1 MKKQKWLKS
10 SLVLVA
16 PLLLMACGGNETT
29 KGTDTSSKKEEVEQ
43 VFKTVVPQ
51 EMPTMDVSLNSDVI
65 SSTATNSVYEGL
77 YRFNGEGKAE
87 PAGASEAAEVSEDG
101 LVYTFKLRENAKW
114 SDGEPLTAKDYV
126 YSWQRGVNPETGS
139 EYGFLFNAVKNG
151 EAALAGNKKIDE
163 LGVKALSDYELEV
176 TLEQPTPYFDYL
188 VAFSTFFPQRQD
200 IVEKY
205 GKDYASTSEHA
216 VYNGPYVLSDF
227 DGPGTDIDWNYKKN
241 PEYWD
246 KETVKLDRIEVV
258 VAKESSTALNLYKDG
273 QTEDIILT
281 GELAQQMATD
291 PDFVSDKKASTMY
304 LEMNQKDKESPFN
317 NENFRKAISYSIDRE
332 SLVTQILGDG
342 SIVPTGLVPAGIKIN
357 IDGKEQ
363 EFAKDSGNH
372 LAFDQD
378 KAKEYWEKAQKELGK
393 KELEINLLTSDTD
406 SAKKVSEYLQGAIKE
421 SLPGV
426 KVSVSPVTFAIRID
440 RGLKTDF
447 EMLNSGWNA
456 DYADPST
463 FIDLFETGVS
473 YNLGKYSNA
482 EYDKLVKQAS
492 VEHANEPAAR
502 WKDLLAAEKL
512 ILDQAAV
519 IPLYQKAEAHL
530 RSPKVKDVVVNAAG
544 APYDYKWAYKVE

>member
-1 MKKQKWLKS
+1 M
-10 SLVLVA
+10 VLA
-16 PLLLMACGGNETT
+16 SCGNKEQADETA
-29 KGTDTSSKKEEVEQ
+29 SSKGGEVEQ
-43 VFKTVVPQ
+43 VFKTVVPT
-51 EMPTMDVSLNSDVI
+51 EMPTMDVSLNSDVV
-65 SSTATNSVYEGL
+65 SATATNSVYEGL

-87 PAGASEAAEVSEDG
+87 PAGASEVAEVSQDG
-101 LVYTFKLRENAKW
+101 LVYTFKLREEAKW
-114 SDGEPLTAKDYV
+114 SDGQPLTAKDYV
-126 YSWQRGVNPETGS
+126 YSWQRGANPDTGS
-139 EYGFLFNAVKNG
+139 EYGFLFTALKNG
-151 EAALAGNKKIDE
+151 EAVLAGDKPVTE
-163 LGVKALSDYELEV
+163 LGVQAISDHELEV

-205 GKDYASTSEHA
+205 GKDYAATSENA
-216 VYNGPYVLSDF
+216 VYNGPYVLTDF
-227 DGPGTDIDWNYKKN
+227 DGPGTDIDWNYEKN

-246 KETVKLDRIEVV
+246 KETVKLDRIEVM

-281 GELAQQMATD
+281 GELAQQMADD

-304 LEMNQKDKESPFN
+304 LEMNQKDKDSPFN
-317 NENFRKAISYSIDRE
+317 NEDFRKAISYAIDRE

-372 LAFDQD
+372 VAYNPE
-378 KAKEYWEKAQKELGK
+378 KAKDHWEKAQKELGK
-393 KELEINLLTSDTD
+393 EVEFSILTSDTD
-406 SAKKVSEYLQGAIKE
+406 SAKKVSEYLQGTFKE
-421 SLPGV
+421 TLPGV
-426 KVSVSPVTFAIRID
+426 KVNVNPVTFAIRIG

-492 VEHANEPAAR
+492 VEHANDPEKR
-502 WKDLLAAEKL
+502 WQDMLAAEKL

-530 RSPKVKDVVVNAAG
+530 RSPNVKDVVVNAAG
-544 APYDYKWAYKVE
+544 APYDYKWAYKVK

>member
-1 MKKQKWLKS
+1 MKQRKWLKS
-10 SLVLVA
+10 SVVLVA
-16 PLLLMACGGNETT
+16 PLLLMACGNKEKTDETA
-29 KGTDTSSKKEEVEQ
+29 GSSSKEAVEQ
-43 VFKTVVPQ
+43 VFKVVVPQ

-65 SSTATNSVYEGL
+65 SATATNSVYEGL
-77 YRFNGEGKAE
+77 YRFNGEGKGE
-87 PAGASEAAEVSEDG
+87 PAGASQVAEVSEDG

-114 SDGEPLTAKDYV
+114 SDGEKLTAKDYV
-126 YSWQRGVNPETGS
+126 YSWQRGVNPDTGS
-139 EYGFLFNAVKNG
+139 EYAFLFNAVKNG
-151 EAALAGNKKIDE
+151 EAILAGDKKVDE

-200 IVEKY
+200 IVEKH

-216 VYNGPYVLSDF
+216 VYNGPFVLTDF
-227 DGPGTDIDWNYKKN
+227 DGPGTDIDWNYEKN
-241 PEYWD
+241 PKYWD
-246 KETVKLDRIEVV
+246 KENVKLDKVEVV
-258 VAKESSTALNLYKDG
+258 VAKESSTALNLFKDG
-273 QTEDIILT
+273 QAEDIILS
-281 GELAQQMATD
+281 GELAQQMTND
-291 PDFVSDKKASTMY
+291 PEFVSDKKASTMY
-304 LEMNQKDKESPFN
+304 LEMNQKDKESPFK
-317 NENFRKAISYSIDRE
+317 NENFRKAISYAIDRE

-342 SIVPTGLVPAGIKIN
+342 SIVPTGLVPAGVKLN
-357 IDGKEQ
+357 IDGKEH

-372 LAFDQD
+372 LAFDPE

-393 KELEINLLTSDTD
+393 KEIEFNLLTSDTD
-406 SAKKVSEYLQGAIKE
+406 SAKKVSEYLQGALKE

-426 KVSVSPVTFAIRID
+426 KVTVSPVTFAIRID

-473 YNLGKYSNA
+473 YNLGKYSNEA
-482 EYDKLVKQAS
+482 YDKLVKQAS
-492 VEHANEPAAR
+492 VEHANDPEKR
-502 WKDLLAAEKL
+502 WADLLEAEKL

-530 RSPKVKDVVVNAAG
+530 RSADVKDVVVNAAG
-544 APYDYKWAYKVE
+544 APYDYKWAYKVK

>member
-1 MKKQKWLKS
+1 MKQKRWVTTSVVLT
-10 SLVLVA
+10 SLVLA
-16 PLLLMACGGNETT
+16 SCGNKEQADETA
-29 KGTDTSSKKEEVEQ
+29 SSKGGEVEQ
-43 VFKTVVPQ
+43 VFKTVVPT
-51 EMPTMDVSLNSDVI
+51 EMPTMDVSLNSDVV
-65 SSTATNSVYEGL
+65 SATATNSVYEGL

-87 PAGASEAAEVSEDG
+87 PAGASEVAEVSQDG
-101 LVYTFKLRENAKW
+101 LVYTFKLREEAKW
-114 SDGEPLTAKDYV
+114 SDGQPLTAKDYV
-126 YSWQRGVNPETGS
+126 YSWQRGANPDTGS
-139 EYGFLFNAVKNG
+139 EYGFLFTALKNG
-151 EAALAGNKKIDE
+151 EAVLAGDKPVTE
-163 LGVKALSDYELEV
+163 LGVQAISDHELEV

-205 GKDYASTSEHA
+205 GKDYAATSENA
-216 VYNGPYVLSDF
+216 VYNGPYVLTDF
-227 DGPGTDIDWNYKKN
+227 DGPGTDIDWNYEKN

-246 KETVKLDRIEVV
+246 KETVKLDRIEVM

-281 GELAQQMATD
+281 GELAQQMADD

-304 LEMNQKDKESPFN
+304 LEMNQKDKDSPFN
-317 NENFRKAISYSIDRE
+317 NEDFRKAISYAIDRE

-372 LAFDQD
+372 VAYNPE
-378 KAKEYWEKAQKELGK
+378 KAKDHWEKAQKELGK
-393 KELEINLLTSDTD
+393 EVEFSILTSDTD
-406 SAKKVSEYLQGAIKE
+406 SAKKVSEYLQGTFKE
-421 SLPGV
+421 TLPGV
-426 KVSVSPVTFAIRID
+426 KVNVNPVTFAIRIG

-492 VEHANEPAAR
+492 VEHANDPEKR
-502 WKDLLAAEKL
+502 WQDMLAAEKL

-530 RSPKVKDVVVNAAG
+530 RSPNVKDVVVNAAG
-544 APYDYKWAYKVE
+544 APYDYKWAYKVK

>member
-1 MKKQKWLKS
+1 MKQKRWVTTSVVLT
-10 SLVLVA
+10 SLVLA
-16 PLLLMACGGNETT
+16 SCGNKEQADETA
-29 KGTDTSSKKEEVEQ
+29 SSKGGEVEQ
-43 VFKTVVPQ
+43 VFKTVVPT
-51 EMPTMDVSLNSDVI
+51 EMPTMDVSLNSDVV
-65 SSTATNSVYEGL
+65 SATATNSVYEGL

-87 PAGASEAAEVSEDG
+87 PAGASEVAEVSQDG
-101 LVYTFKLRENAKW
+101 LVYTFKLREEAKW
-114 SDGEPLTAKDYV
+114 SDGQPLTAKDYV
-126 YSWQRGVNPETGS
+126 YSWQRGANPDTGS
-139 EYGFLFNAVKNG
+139 EYGFLFTALKNG
-151 EAALAGNKKIDE
+151 KAVLAGDKPVTE
-163 LGVKALSDYELEV
+163 LGIQAISDHELEV

-205 GKDYASTSEHA
+205 GKDYAATSENA
-216 VYNGPYVLSDF
+216 VYNGPYVLTDF
-227 DGPGTDIDWNYKKN
+227 DGPGTDIDWNYEKN

-246 KETVKLDRIEVV
+246 KETVKLDRIEVM

-281 GELAQQMATD
+281 GELAQQMADD

-304 LEMNQKDKESPFN
+304 LEMNQKDKDSPFN
-317 NENFRKAISYSIDRE
+317 NEDFRKAISYAIDRE

-372 LAFDQD
+372 VAYNPE
-378 KAKEYWEKAQKELGK
+378 KAKDHWEKAQKELGK
-393 KELEINLLTSDTD
+393 EVEFSILTSDTD
-406 SAKKVSEYLQGAIKE
+406 SAKKVSEYLQGTFKE
-421 SLPGV
+421 TLPGV
-426 KVSVSPVTFAIRID
+426 KVNVNPVTFAIRID

-492 VEHANEPAAR
+492 VEHANDPEKR
-502 WKDLLAAEKL
+502 WQDMLAAEKL

-530 RSPKVKDVVVNAAG
+530 RSPNVKDVVVNAAG
-544 APYDYKWAYKVE
+544 APYDYKWAYKVK

>member
-1 MKKQKWLKS
+1 M
-10 SLVLVA
+10 
-16 PLLLMACGGNETT
+16 LLMACGNKEKTEGTSATKET
-29 KGTDTSSKKEEVEQ
+29 GDIEQ
-43 VFKTVVPQ
+43 VFKIVVPT
-51 EMPTMDVSLNSDVI
+51 EMPTMDTSLNSDVV
-65 SSTATNSVYEGL
+65 SATATNSVYEGL

-87 PAGASEAAEVSEDG
+87 PAGASEIAKVSQDG
-101 LVYTFKLRENAKW
+101 LVYTFKLREAKW

-126 YSWQRGVNPETGS
+126 YAWQRGANPETGS
-139 EYGFLFNAVKNG
+139 EYGFLFNALKNG
-151 EAALAGNKKIDE
+151 EEVLGGNKPVAE

-205 GKDYASTSEHA
+205 GKDYAATSENA
-216 VYNGPYVLSDF
+216 VYNGPYILTEF
-227 DGPGTDIDWNYKKN
+227 DGPGTDIDWNYEKN

-246 KETVKLDRIEVV
+246 KDNVKLDRIEVM

-281 GELAQQMATD
+281 GELAQQMADD

-304 LEMNQKDKESPFN
+304 LEMNQKDKDSPFN
-317 NENFRKAISYSIDRE
+317 NENFRKAISYAIDRD

-342 SIVPTGLVPAGIKIN
+342 SIVPTGLVPAGIKLN
-357 IDGKEQ
+357 VDGKEQ

-372 LAFDQD
+372 LEYNPE
-378 KAKEYWEKAQKELGK
+378 KAKKFWEKAQKELGK
-393 KELEINLLTSDTD
+393 EVEFSILTSDTD
-406 SAKKVSEYLQGAIKE
+406 SAKKVSEYLQGAFKE

-426 KVSVSPVTFAIRID
+426 KVNVNPVTFAIRID

-473 YNLGKYSNA
+473 YNLGKYSNEA
-482 EYDKLVKQAS
+482 YDKLVKQAS
-492 VEHANEPAAR
+492 VEHANDPEKR
-502 WKDLLAAEKL
+502 WQDMLAAEKL

-544 APYDYKWAYKVE
+544 APYDYKWAYKVK